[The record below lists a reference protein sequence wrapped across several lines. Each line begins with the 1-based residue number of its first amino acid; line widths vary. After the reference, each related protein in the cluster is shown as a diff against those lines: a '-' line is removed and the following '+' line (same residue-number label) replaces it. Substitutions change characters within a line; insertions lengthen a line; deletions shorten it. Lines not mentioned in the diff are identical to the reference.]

1 MTVYPNGQPQ
11 TLSESHRRMLFE
23 ESGIAEEVATA
34 RGYRTIRR
42 CSEVPDVFA
51 NWQRRLG
58 LLVPTYSPDGAATGH
73 QLRPDRPIKRKS
85 GDAPRYETPAGGRIT
100 LDVNPLML
108 EAVRH
113 GDGDLWITEGCKKV
127 DSLASRGQPAIGFIG
142 VWNIAVPK
150 TKGTVPL
157 PCWQHVRLSGRRV
170 IIVFDADA
178 QTNPSVQE
186 ALRRAVTMLESLGAV
201 VLVVYLPAVNG
212 DGKAGVDDYLAAGG
226 TVKELR
232 LMAAAYQPVDVGA
245 ERTSRDE
252 KLRAALE
259 ELRAA
264 WWGTS
269 WNKVVGNGEKPHWM
283 RGYTLRDVEEAMLRL
298 ASRWGKVTPQGLRF
312 TAGLRT
318 ITDEAGK
325 GKPATGKA
333 IRHLEAEG
341 RLLIHE
347 PESGR
352 KARSYTL
359 LVGRAHRYH
368 KGEHDGA
375 GGKNVTQELQVYDR
389 CGNGLRAPD
398 VPRLRWSAPAQHKRI
413 VRRKQRVADRVR
425 TVSVVVGEDR
435 PRIERLDPRRGAI
448 VDYLEASDGKAM
460 LQEIC
465 EVLDVKRLRDL
476 RRRLLPMLEEAGII
490 ECEGDVISLT
500 AAWGERLEEERRR
513 AGEIEA
519 QARQKT
525 RHDEERRQHRENGPE
540 PPAEKPQPLMGPGRV
555 RKIVEAR
562 NKEDLAARIEHQRQ
576 KVGITAETFIF
587 DKLKALGRIRLA
599 LLMEVYADAG
609 GDQWE
614 VPPALRRMGCRI
626 ERLPEFGNRQFVFPP
641 LEGVA

>member
-1 MTVYPNGQPQ
+1 M
-11 TLSESHRRMLFE
+11 TLSHSHHRQLKA
-23 ESGIAEEVATA
+23 SDISDDVIAA

-42 CSEVPDVFA
+42 RSEVPDAFA
-51 NWQRRLG
+51 DWQRRLG
-58 LLVPTYSPDGAATGH
+58 LLVPTHSPDGQTKGH
-73 QLRPDRPIKRKS
+73 QLKPNKPIRRRDGS
-85 GDAPRYETPAGGRIT
+85 APKYETPTDSTIT

-127 DSLASRGQPAIGFIG
+127 DSLASRGEPALGFIG

-157 PCWQHVRLSGRRV
+157 PCWQHVRLKGRRV

-178 QTNPSVQE
+178 RTNPSVQE
-186 ALRRAVTMLESLGAV
+186 ALRRAVTMLEGLGAI
-201 VLVVYLPAVNG
+201 VLVVYLPAVNC
-212 DGKAGVDDYLAAGG
+212 DGKSGVDDYLAADG
-226 TVKELR
+226 TVAELR
-232 LMAAAYQPVDVGA
+232 LMAVPYQPVDVGA
-245 ERTSRDE
+245 ARISGDE

-259 ELRAA
+259 ELRTA

-269 WNKVVGNGEKPHWM
+269 WNKVVGTGEKPHWM
-283 RGYTLRDVEEAMLRL
+283 RGYTARDVEEAMLRL
-298 ASRWGKVTPQGLRF
+298 AARWGKVTPQGVRF

-333 IRHLEAEG
+333 IKHLEAEG

-347 PESGR
+347 PEGGR

-359 LVGRAHRYH
+359 LVGRARRYH
-368 KGEHDGA
+368 KGEGDAA
-375 GGKNVTQELQVYDR
+375 GENVTSELRV
-389 CGNGLRAPD
+389 CNPSGNGLRAPE

-425 TVSVVVGEDR
+425 TMSVVVGEDR

-448 VDYLEASDGKAM
+448 VDYLEASDGRAM

-465 EVLDVKRLRDL
+465 EVLGVKRLRDL
-476 RRRLLPMLEEAGII
+476 RRRLLPMLEETGII
-490 ECEGDVISLT
+490 ECEGDIISLT
-500 AAWGERLEEERRR
+500 AAWGERLEEERRC

-519 QARQKT
+519 QERQKA

-540 PPAEKPQPLMGPGRV
+540 PPAEKPSPLMGPERV

-562 NKEDLAARIEHQRQ
+562 NREDLAARIEHQRQ

-587 DKLKALGRIRLA
+587 DKLKALRQIRLA
-599 LLMEVYADAG
+599 LLMEVYEDAG
-609 GDQWE
+609 GDPRDI
-614 VPPALRRMGCRI
+614 PPALRRMGCPV
-626 ERLPEFGNRQFVFPP
+626 ERLPKYQNRQFVFPP
-641 LEGVA
+641 AEKVA